1 MLQSLELRQ
10 PTSLSVPEVVAM
22 RVALKV
28 VLKEAQKEAL
38 KEAPKEELK
47 VVLKEVLS
55 PLHQT
60 SLLSK
65 RKCSATR
72 I

>member
-38 KEAPKEELK
+38 KEAPK

-55 PLHQT
+55 PLHQM
-60 SLLSK
+60 SPLSK